1 MQLQKKE
8 RKKYICKPGQ
18 ARNISIKLDE
28 KYSSHFISYFFITFS
43 SRFIFEMGKT
53 STTYQTRK
61 QNTNS
66 SSHRD
71 THELPSL
78 PESLNVCLQLQLLRR
93 SAVSQAGNIPQD
105 FSRRLW
111 GDNRRRGTLTLGTSF
126 LFTGCRL
133 GTSMG
138 EWQVLFENSPG
149 LWWRYRLCGPEGRGY
164 ISVEAK
170 AIAEALVP
178 VVVPTLTALAVTNAY
193 MWKFVCVLVSAHMYM
208 RVYVCTY
215 VCVRVRNMYIQ

>member
-1 MQLQKKE
+1 MSQKQTEAQLQIPGSSHSEQNDRKKARKKRKIQSYAIAEERE

-28 KYSSHFISYFFITFS
+28 KYSSHFISYFFFTFS

-111 GDNRRRGTLTLGTSF
+111 GDNRRRGTLTLGTREKEMPELCCCE
-126 LFTGCRL
+126 LFVHRMSVGNEYGRVTGPL
-133 GTSMG
+133 
-138 EWQVLFENSPG
+138 
-149 LWWRYRLCGPEGRGY
+149 
-164 ISVEAK
+164 
-170 AIAEALVP
+170 
-178 VVVPTLTALAVTNAY
+178 
-193 MWKFVCVLVSAHMYM
+193 WKFTWFMVTL
-208 RVYVCTY
+208 
-215 VCVRVRNMYIQ
+215 